1 MAVSHRSRPL
11 IAEGHG
17 SCSRV
22 MHFDERKESM
32 MITKVEIERFS
43 VTSSKPFEVVVA
55 ALEAAVGHSD
65 SH

>member
-1 MAVSHRSRPL
+1 
-11 IAEGHG
+11 
-17 SCSRV
+17 